1 MMRQISMASDGQS
14 APIHQSTVQ
23 RIVKRPP
30 RTTRPI
36 IHMPQSVEMRLGVI
50 ADSTRTTTPFLP
62 GAPTI
67 QNVICHAQATPP
79 SHADVGTEFRSTR
92 ALHGALLPFQL
103 DGPSKAHAPSITRRG
118 SCRASSSLSWPI
130 TLPLPVRRIASLWI
144 QSIQWP
150 ASNIRTNA
158 IVVRDGREKWSL
170 RVRLHTTAQCLVP
183 EILQIRT
190 VVVDLG
196 GSKYTNILRNR
207 GSMTLQFRGPLLNWL

>member
-1 MMRQISMASDGQS
+1 MASEGQPS
-14 APIHQSTVQ
+14 PIHQSFVR

-36 IHMPQSVEMRLGVI
+36 IHMPQSVEMRLVVI
-50 ADSTRTTTPFLP
+50 ADSMRTTTPFSL

-67 QNVICHAQATPP
+67 QNVICHVQATPP
-79 SHADVGTEFRSTR
+79 SHADVGTGFKSTH

-118 SCRASSSLSWPI
+118 SCRASSSLSWQI
-130 TLPLPVRRIASLWI
+130 TLPLPVRRIAGLWA

-158 IVVRDGREKWSL
+158 IVVRDGREEWSL
-170 RVRLHTTAQCLVP
+170 RVRLRTTAQCPVP

-196 GSKYTNILRNR
+196 GSKYTNTISKC
-207 GSMTLQFRGPLLNWL
+207 GSIDHVAI

>member
-1 MMRQISMASDGQS
+1 MHLISMASDGQS
-14 APIHQSTVQ
+14 APIHQTTVQ

-36 IHMPQSVEMRLGVI
+36 IHMPQSVEMRLVVI
-50 ADSTRTTTPFLP
+50 ADSTRTTTPFSP

-67 QNVICHAQATPP
+67 QNVICHVQATSPR
-79 SHADVGTEFRSTR
+79 HADVGTEFRSTR
-92 ALHGALLPFQL
+92 VLHGALLPFQL
-103 DGPSKAHAPSITRRG
+103 DGPSKAHAPSTMRCG
-118 SCRASSSLSWPI
+118 SCRASSSLSWQI
-130 TLPLPVRRIASLWI
+130 TPPLPVRRIVGLGA

-150 ASNIRTNA
+150 ASTIRTNA
-158 IVVRDGREKWSL
+158 IVVRDGREEGSL
-170 RVRLHTTAQCLVP
+170 RVCLHTTAQCLLP
-183 EILQIRT
+183 ETLQIRT